1 MCVSAR
7 SSRMTVVRQKDNANL
22 VSKEVV
28 WLIQAVADT
37 FYKMQKADVTS
48 EALLIYVPS

>member
-1 MCVSAR
+1 
-7 SSRMTVVRQKDNANL
+7 MTVVPQKGNTNL

-28 WLIQAVADT
+28 WLIKTAADT

-48 EALLIYVPS
+48 EALFPHVPSPSQAEKLR